1 MTIMT
6 TNPETFL
13 FKRASQI
20 VVAFLLL
27 VTLSVFSNVSPIKAE
42 DLTFSWRSNPVEEL
56 IFSYRLYYG
65 PESRYE
71 TVGISFLKNDF
82 LYEYFIDF
90 VLELRCPVDNS
101 NSIEGCEQ
109 LPPGTVSCKNSFW
122 PRYPGDPGYPEG
134 PEYLG
139 GPVYSE
145 YQQCTVLDLP
155 SQSYFTLTAYDGYEA
170 ESYYSAEITNYVP
183 DES

>member
-1 MTIMT
+1 MTAIT
-6 TNPETFL
+6 TNPEPFI
-13 FKRASQI
+13 FKRACQI
-20 VVAFLLL
+20 LVACLLL
-27 VTLSVFSNVSPIKAE
+27 VALSVSSNVFPAKAE

-71 TVGISFLKNDF
+71 TVGISFPKNDF
-82 LYEYFIDF
+82 LYDYFIDL
-90 VLELRCPVDNS
+90 VLELRCTVDS
-101 NSIEGCEQ
+101 SIDIGCEQ
-109 LPPGTVSCKNSFW
+109 LPPGTVSCQNSFW
-122 PRYPGDPGYPEG
+122 PRYPGDPGYPQD

-170 ESYYSAEITNYVP
+170 ESDYSAEVTNNVP
-183 DES
+183 DEF